1 MVDESGFE
9 IRRDPDA
16 ILRQIKEAERSD
28 EPGRGKLKI
37 FFGYAAGVGKTYA
50 MLEDA
55 HAFKEKGL
63 DVVAGYIEP
72 HTRADTTALLDGL
85 EQIDCRTIEHRGIRL
100 REFDLDAALARKPQI
115 LLVDELAHTNAPG
128 SRHRKR
134 YQDIEELLRAGIN
147 VFTTVNV
154 QHLEGL
160 NDKISAITQVRVAE
174 RIPDSV
180 FDRADSV
187 ELIDIEPDDLI
198 ERLNAGKVYV
208 PDRSWVALSNFFTK
222 KNLAALREIALRRM
236 ADRMT
241 RTPSV
246 DGAACRVEAGED
258 VLVYVTPDAG
268 NVKVIRAAANMA
280 EAFHGALTALVIESS
295 ESKKLGPEER
305 ARLRSN
311 IDLAEELGAHVVTMH
326 GDDVAVLI
334 SQYSITAGITQ
345 LVLGSASGGKR
356 LFSPKE
362 NLVSRLSHLSY
373 GAVIN
378 VVPVKDLPMQLS
390 RFRPATGFK
399 LTSGDVVKAFLA
411 VAVATA
417 VGLLVHGLGL
427 ASSVI
432 LMGYML
438 VILLFATRADGFFYS
453 VIAALGSVLAYNFFF
468 TVPRFTLDA
477 YGINYPFIFGFLMV
491 STLVASSLTVRAK
504 RQSEAT
510 ARRAY
515 RTEALLE
522 SSRELQAATSIESCF
537 AMAAKQ
543 IMKILDRPVVMYQAL
558 RDGRLSAPE
567 VYDVP
572 GSGGGDA
579 RSVDLIS
586 PYEVAVASWVASNNE
601 RAGATTNT
609 LAEAR
614 CLYLPIRSKGTVYGV
629 AGLVMEEESEDFGSF
644 EKNLLIAMLDECGQA
659 CERIVSARERHEMRT
674 KAEKEELRSNLL
686 RMISHD
692 LRTPLTSISGDADM
706 LLSEGGRLSDEQK
719 RRMYEDIYED
729 STWLINLVENLL
741 SVTRID
747 EGSLQLDMEPEI
759 VGDIVREAVA
769 HTNRK
774 GAAHDIRVDVPDEL
788 LMVKADARLIMQV
801 IINLV
806 NNAISYTPAGSRI
819 EVSARREKTADGHA
833 VRIAVADDGPG
844 VPDADKER
852 IFGMFF
858 TGSESGLLKE
868 GGDAHRSMGLGLA
881 LCRSIVRVHGSDLVI
896 SDADPRGSVFSFM
909 LPEATMGGDLG
920 ERGDGSAEGG
930 SAVEDAVERGLPGAG
945 LPDVGENDRKG

>member
-1 MVDESGFE
+1 MVDDSAFE

-55 HAFKEKGL
+55 HGYKEKGF

-85 EQIDCRTIEHRGIRL
+85 EQLERRTIEHRGIAL
-100 REFDLDAALARKPQI
+100 REFDLDAALKRKPQI

-241 RTPSV
+241 RSPDA
-246 DGAACRVEAGED
+246 DGTACRVEAGED

-295 ESKKLGPEER
+295 ESKKLDVEER
-305 ARLRSN
+305 QRLRSN

-334 SQYSITAGITQ
+334 SQYSMTAGITQ
-345 LVLGSASGGKR
+345 LVLGSNSSGKG
-356 LFSPKE
+356 LFSSKE
-362 NLVSRLSHLSY
+362 NLVNRLTHLSY

-378 VVPVKDLPMQLS
+378 VVPVKDLPAQFS

-399 LTSGDVVKAFLA
+399 LTSGDVLKALLA
-411 VAVATA
+411 VALATA
-417 VGLLVHGLGL
+417 IGLAVHELGL

-432 LMGYML
+432 LMGYMF
-438 VILLFATRADGFFYS
+438 VILLIATRADGFFYS
-453 VIAALGSVLAYNFFF
+453 LIAALGSVLAYNFFF
-468 TVPRFTLDA
+468 TVPRFTFDA
-477 YGINYPFIFGFLMV
+477 YGINYPFIFVFLMV
-491 STLVASSLTVRAK
+491 STLVASSLTVRMK

-515 RTEALLE
+515 RTEVLLE
-522 SSRELQAATSIESCF
+522 STRELQASTSIEACF
-537 AMAAKQ
+537 ATAAKQ
-543 IMKILDRPVVMYQAL
+543 IMKILDRPVVMYKA
-558 RDGRLSAPE
+558 GSESRLSKPV

-579 RSVDLIS
+579 QSAELVS
-586 PYEVAVASWVASNNE
+586 PYEVAVASWVAANNE
-601 RAGATTNT
+601 RAGATTST

-614 CLYLPIRSKGTVYGV
+614 CLYLPIRSKGAVFGV
-629 AGLVMEEESEDFGSF
+629 AGLVMEEDSEDFGSF
-644 EKNLLIAMLDECGQA
+644 EKNLLIALLDECGQA
-659 CERIVSARERHEMRT
+659 CEQIDSARERHEMRT

-706 LLSEGGRLSDEQK
+706 LLSEGARLSEAQK
-719 RRMYEDIYED
+719 QRMYEDIYED
-729 STWLINLVENLL
+729 SSWLISLVENLL

-747 EGSLQLDMEPEI
+747 DGSIELNMQPEI
-759 VGDIVREAVA
+759 VGDIVREAVS

-806 NNAISYTPAGSRI
+806 NNAISYTPPGSRI
-819 EVSARREKTADGHA
+819 EVSAHREKTETGHA
-833 VRIAVADDGPG
+833 VRIAVADNGSG

-858 TGSESGLLKE
+858 TGSMAGSLKE

-881 LCRSIVRVHGSDLVI
+881 LCRSIVRVHGDDLTI
-896 SDADPRGSVFSFM
+896 SDAEPHGSVFSFM
-909 LPEATMGGDLG
+909 LPEATMDGLGHGGGLSDS
-920 ERGDGSAEGG
+920 EH
-930 SAVEDAVERGLPGAG
+930 ED
-945 LPDVGENDRKG
+945 

>member
-1 MVDESGFE
+1 MVDEGTFE
-9 IRRDPDA
+9 VRRDPDE
-16 ILRQIKEAERSD
+16 ILRQIKEAETLD
-28 EPGRGKLKI
+28 EPGRGTLKI

-50 MLEDA
+50 MLEEA
-55 HAFKEKGL
+55 HIDKEKGF
-63 DVVAGYIEP
+63 DVVVGYVEP
-72 HTRADTTALLDGL
+72 HTRADTTALLEGL
-85 EQIDCRTIEHRGIRL
+85 EQLECHTVEHRGIAL

-115 LLVDELAHTNAPG
+115 LIVDELAHTNAPG

-241 RTPSV
+241 RRPSA

-280 EAFHGALTALVIESS
+280 ESFHGVLTALVIESS
-295 ESKKLGPEER
+295 ETKKLDAEER
-305 ARLRSN
+305 ARLRAN

-334 SQYSITAGITQ
+334 AQYSVTAGITQ
-345 LVLGSASGGKR
+345 LVLGATRGSGG
-356 LFSPKE
+356 LFGSRD
-362 NLVSRLSHLSY
+362 NLVNRLTRLSY

-378 VVPVKDLPMQLS
+378 VVPVKDLPRQMS

-399 LTSGDVVKAFLA
+399 FTSGDVAKAALA
-411 VAVATA
+411 VALATA
-417 VGLLVHGLGL
+417 IGLAVHSLGL

-438 VILLFATRADGFFYS
+438 VVLVFATRADGFFYS
-453 VIAALGSVLAYNFFF
+453 VFAALGSVLAYNFFF

-477 YGINYPFIFGFLMV
+477 YGINYPFIFAFLLI
-491 STLVASSLTVRAK
+491 STLVASSLTVRMK
-504 RQSEAT
+504 RQTEST

-515 RTEALLE
+515 RTEVLLE
-522 SSRELQAATSIESCF
+522 SSRELQATTTIEACF
-537 AMAAKQ
+537 ATAAKE
-543 IMKILDRPVVMYQAL
+543 IMKILDRPVVMYEAES
-558 RDGRLSAPE
+558 DGRLSKPE

-579 RSVDLIS
+579 QAAELVS
-586 PYEVAVASWVASNNE
+586 PYEIAVATWVASNNE
-601 RAGATTNT
+601 RAGATTAT
-609 LAEAR
+609 LSEAR
-614 CLYLPIRSKGTVYGV
+614 CLYLPIRSKGAVFGV
-629 AGLVMEEESEDFGSF
+629 AGLVMGEESEDFGSF
-644 EKNLLIAMLDECGQA
+644 EKNLLIALLDECGQA
-659 CERIVSARERHEMRT
+659 CDQIASARERHEMRV

-706 LLSEGGRLSDEQK
+706 LLSEGSRLSEAQK

-729 STWLINLVENLL
+729 SSWLISLVENLL

-747 EGSLQLDMEPEI
+747 DGSVQLDMQPEMI
-759 VGDIVREAVA
+759 ADIVREAVS

-774 GAAHDIRVDVPDEL
+774 GAEHAIRIDVPDEL

-801 IINLV
+801 LINLV
-806 NNAISYTPAGSRI
+806 NNAISYTPPGSRI
-819 EVSARREKTADGHA
+819 IVSARRTRGENGEPE
-833 VRIAVADDGPG
+833 VLVAVADDGPG

-858 TGSESGLLKE
+858 TGSLSGPLKE

-881 LCRSIVRVHGSDLVI
+881 LCRSIVRVHGGDLTI
-896 SDADPRGSVFSFM
+896 SDAEPHGSVFSFM
-909 LPEATMGGDLG
+909 LPEATMDGIEGIGCARKAFAEPNEAGGF
-920 ERGDGSAEGG
+920 EGD
-930 SAVEDAVERGLPGAG
+930 DAPECEAG
-945 LPDVGENDRKG
+945 R

>member
-1 MVDESGFE
+1 MVDDGGFE

-16 ILRQIKEAERSD
+16 ILRQIKDAERGD

-55 HAFKEKGL
+55 HAYKEKGL

-72 HTRADTTALLDGL
+72 HTRADTTALLEGL
-85 EQIDCRTIEHRGIRL
+85 EQIPPCMIEHRGISL
-100 REFDLDAALARKPQI
+100 REFDLDAALARKPQV

-160 NDKISAITQVRVAE
+160 NDKISSITQVRVAE

-208 PDRSWVALSNFFTK
+208 PDRSWTALSNFFTK

-236 ADRMT
+236 ADRMM
-241 RTPSV
+241 RTPDA
-246 DGAACRVEAGED
+246 DGAAGRVEAGED

-280 EAFHGALTALVIESS
+280 EAFHGTLTALVIESS
-295 ESKKLGPEER
+295 ESKKLDAEGR

-334 SQYSITAGITQ
+334 SQYSMTAGITQ
-345 LVLGSASGGKR
+345 LVLGSTSTGKR

-362 NLVSRLSHLSY
+362 NLVNRLTHLSY

-378 VVPVKDLPMQLS
+378 VIPVKDLPVQLS

-399 LTSGDVVKAFLA
+399 LTSGDVVRALIA

-417 VGLLVHGLGL
+417 IGLAVHELGL

-438 VILLFATRADGFFYS
+438 VILLMATRADGFFYS
-453 VIAALGSVLAYNFFF
+453 VIAALGSVVAYNFFF

-477 YGINYPFIFGFLMV
+477 YGINYPFIFAFLMI
-491 STLVASSLTVRAK
+491 STLVASSLTVRMK
-504 RQSEAT
+504 RQTEAT

-515 RTEALLE
+515 RTEVLLE
-522 SSRELQAATSIESCF
+522 SSRELQAATSIETCF
-537 AMAAKQ
+537 ATAAKQ
-543 IMKILDRPVVMYQAL
+543 IMKILDRPVVIY
-558 RDGRLSAPE
+558 GVESGGGLSKPV

-579 RSVDLIS
+579 RSAELVS
-586 PYEVAVASWVASNNE
+586 SYEVAVASWVAANNE
-601 RAGATTNT
+601 RAGSTTST
-609 LAEAR
+609 LSEAR
-614 CLYLPIRSKGTVYGV
+614 CLYLPIRSKGTVFGV
-629 AGLVMEEESEDFGSF
+629 AGLVMEEESDDFGSF
-644 EKNLLIAMLDECGQA
+644 EKNLLIALLDECGQA
-659 CERIVSARERHEMRT
+659 CERIDSARERHEMRT

-706 LLSEGGRLSDEQK
+706 LLSEGARLSEAQK
-719 RRMYEDIYED
+719 QRMYEDIYED
-729 STWLINLVENLL
+729 SSWLISLVENLL

-747 EGSLQLDMEPEI
+747 DGSMQIDMQPEI

-769 HTNRK
+769 HANRK
-774 GAAHDIRVDVPDEL
+774 GAEHDIRVDVPDEL

-806 NNAISYTPAGSRI
+806 NNAIAYTPKGSRI
-819 EVSARREKTADGHA
+819 EVSARKEANEGKRM

-844 VPDADKER
+844 VPDADKDR
-852 IFGMFF
+852 IFGMFL
-858 TGSESGLLKE
+858 TGSESGVLKE

-881 LCRSIVRVHGSDLVI
+881 LCRSIVRVHGGDLTI
-896 SDADPRGSVFSFM
+896 SDAAPHGSVFSFM
-909 LPEATMGGDLG
+909 LPEAAMGGLG
-920 ERGDGSAEGG
+920 ETDGGPFDNVSGVAH
-930 SAVEDAVERGLPGAG
+930 D
-945 LPDVGENDRKG
+945 DRKG

>member
-1 MVDESGFE
+1 MVDEGNFE
-9 IRRDPDA
+9 VRRDPDE

-28 EPGRGKLKI
+28 EPGRGTLKI

-50 MLEDA
+50 MLEEA
-55 HAFKEKGL
+55 HAVKEKGF
-63 DVVAGYIEP
+63 DVAVGYVEP
-72 HTRADTTALLDGL
+72 HTRADTMALLDGL
-85 EQIDCRTIEHRGIRL
+85 DQLPWRDIEHRGIRL
-100 REFDLDAALARKPQI
+100 HEFDLDAALKRKPQI

-134 YQDIEELLRAGIN
+134 YQDVEELLRAGIN

-174 RIPDSV
+174 RIPDSI

-187 ELIDIEPDDLI
+187 ELIDIEPDELI

-241 RTPSV
+241 RTTSA
-246 DGAACRVEAGED
+246 DGSACRIEAGED

-280 EAFHGALTALVIESS
+280 EAFHGAFTALVIESS
-295 ESKKLGPEER
+295 ESKKLDVEER
-305 ARLRSN
+305 TRLRAN

-334 SQYSITAGITQ
+334 AQYSMTAGITQ
-345 LVLGSASGGKR
+345 LVLGCAQGRGRFLSSGKSLVER
-356 LFSPKE
+356 LT
-362 NLVSRLSHLSY
+362 HLSY
-373 GAVIN
+373 NAVIN
-378 VVPVKDLPMQLS
+378 VVPVKDLPTQVS
-390 RFRPATGFK
+390 RFLPATGFK
-399 LTSGDVVKAFLA
+399 LTSGDVAKALLA
-411 VAVATA
+411 VAAATA
-417 VGLLVHGLGL
+417 IGLCVHALGL

-453 VIAALGSVLAYNFFF
+453 VMASLGSVAAYNFFF

-477 YGINYPFIFGFLMV
+477 YGINYPFIFAFLMI
-491 STLVASSLTVRAK
+491 STLLASSLTVRMK

-515 RTEALLE
+515 RTEVLLE
-522 SSRELQAATSIESCF
+522 SSREFQSTASVEACF
-537 AMAAKQ
+537 ATAAKQ
-543 IMKILDRPVVMYQAL
+543 IMKILDRPVVMYKA
-558 RDGRLSAPE
+558 RSDGQLSEPE

-579 RSVDLIS
+579 QSADLIS
-586 PYEVAVASWVASNNE
+586 SYEVAVASWAATNNE
-601 RAGATTNT
+601 RAGATTAT

-614 CLYLPIRSKGTVYGV
+614 CLYVPIRSKGAVFGV
-629 AGLVMEEESEDFGSF
+629 AGLVMEEDGEDFGSF
-644 EKNLLIAMLDECGQA
+644 EKNLLIALLDECGQA
-659 CERIVSARERHEMRT
+659 CEQIVSAHERHEMRM

-706 LLSEGGRLSDEQK
+706 LLSEGGRLSEAQK

-729 STWLINLVENLL
+729 SSWLIALVENLL

-747 EGSLQLDMEPEI
+747 EGSMQLDMQPEMI
-759 VGDIVREAVA
+759 GDIVREAVSHA
-769 HTNRK
+769 SRK
-774 GAAHDIRVDVPDEL
+774 GAAHTIAVDVSDEL

-806 NNAISYTPAGSRI
+806 NNAISYTPPGSRI
-819 EVSARREKTADGHA
+819 EVSAHRVGAKGASA

-858 TGSESGLLKE
+858 TGSTTGPLKE

-881 LCRSIVRVHGSDLVI
+881 LCRSIVRVHGGELTI
-896 SDADPRGSVFSFM
+896 SDADPHGSVFSFM
-909 LPEATMGGDLG
+909 LPEATVEAIGDAGGCG
-920 ERGDGSAEGG
+920 RQ
-930 SAVEDAVERGLPGAG
+930 
-945 LPDVGENDRKG
+945 DREESGR